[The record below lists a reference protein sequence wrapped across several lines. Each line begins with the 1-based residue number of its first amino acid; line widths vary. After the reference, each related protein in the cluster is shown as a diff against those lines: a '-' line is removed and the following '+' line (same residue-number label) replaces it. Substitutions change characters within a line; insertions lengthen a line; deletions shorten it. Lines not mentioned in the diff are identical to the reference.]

1 MTNALPNSYPRYVK
15 DDVRTLPKP
24 YHDAIEHWQRHNFP
38 DYPKLAE
45 EWDRFFPKD
54 EPFCLCAKIAED
66 IPTQI
71 EVGERKG
78 EAKALAPR
86 DLPEEA
92 AQHLLMQIKAQASTE
107 FGSIQQHQGT
117 LARAQ
122 EPQDHAWALRV
133 MAEELRH
140 GYQMMHLLTS
150 ADWSKWTDTK
160 PEDMVEEIL
169 SMQTGSHVLAAFNL
183 EYDSFGDS
191 IAFAAFIDRV
201 GRYQLTMQKVN
212 AYAPMAASMPPMLR
226 EEAFHLAA
234 GVIPMRRWAE
244 AAAQPDAL
252 ITMEAMQRAVRKWY
266 GRGLEMFGDE
276 RGGNTN
282 VKLGLKDKTNRVA
295 QDEYVAE
302 VERMLDDINQRYVRA
317 RFPKLSRDEAD
328 ALYARVKADRGNI
341 DGLSWDEDL
350 LKLPHRG
357 FFRRRG
363 EFAFQMIG
371 ADGATFDDVE
381 KYIEHVRD
389 QLPEAYLASIDVKH
403 WAELQR
409 GVANGTITLENAL
422 KSMPRL
428 ARVGGACPCAN
439 SVRWVVDLE
448 VPPHG
453 GQETRLNP

>member
-1 MTNALPNSYPRYVK
+1 MK

-24 YHDAIEHWQRHNFP
+24 YHNAIEHWQRHNFP

-66 IPTQI
+66 IPAEI
-71 EVGERKG
+71 EVGDRKG
-78 EAKALAPR
+78 EAKAVAPK

-92 AQHLLMQIKAQASTE
+92 AQHLLTAIKAQASTE

-140 GYQMMHLLTS
+140 GYQMVHLLTS
-150 ADWSKWTDTK
+150 ADWSPVTNTK
-160 PEDMVEEIL
+160 AADMVEEIL

-201 GRYQLTMQKVN
+201 GKYQLTMQKVN

-234 GVIPMRRWAE
+234 GVIPMRRWME
-244 AAAQPDAL
+244 AAAKDRNA
-252 ITMEAMQRAVRKWY
+252 TMDVPAIQKMCAKWLA
-266 GRGLEMFGDE
+266 RGLEMFGDE
-276 RGGNTN
+276 RGGATN
-282 VKLGLKDKTNRVA
+282 VKLGLKDMTNREA
-295 QDEYVAE
+295 QDLYVLE
-302 VERMLDDINQRYVRA
+302 CEKMLDDINTRFVRTRLA
-317 RFPKLSRDEAD
+317 HLSRDDAD
-328 ALYARVKADRGNI
+328 KAYERIKKGETVEGIRRD
-341 DGLSWDEDL
+341 DL
-350 LKLPHRG
+350 LRLPDRR

-363 EFAFQMIG
+363 EPAFQMIG
-371 ADGATFDDVE
+371 HDGEQFTDVE
-381 KYIEHVRD
+381 KYIAHVLAH
-389 QLPEAYLASIDVKH
+389 LPEAYRASVDVKH
-403 WAELQR
+403 WIEMQR
-409 GVANGTITLENAL
+409 GVANGTIEL
-422 KSMPRL
+422 KKAISSMPRL
-428 ARVGGACPCAN
+428 ARVGGACPCSK
-439 SVRWVVDLE
+439 SVRWVVD
-448 VPPHG
+448 VPDGESG
-453 GQETRLNP
+453 GGERLHP